1 MNRRDRRAPIVS
13 SIPDPATT
21 PGPNAADAIATTRR
35 PYSAPRVVDSADLDE
50 LLEIL
55 GPAQANYGG
64 MGMPSDQAIKTDVT
78 AIDEDSVLEQLAAL
92 PISRW
97 RYRSEGRE
105 ARHIGTMAQDFH
117 AVFGLGDRDTV
128 IYPVDANGVSLAA
141 AKALRGRLARAEAR
155 VAALESDNADLR
167 RRLGALERWVGD
179 AQSGG

>member
-1 MNRRDRRAPIVS
+1 MNRRDRRAPTVPS
-13 SIPDPATT
+13 PADPATS
-21 PGPNAADAIATTRR
+21 PSPADADAVAAARR
-35 PYSAPRVVDSADLDE
+35 PYSAPGVVDSADLED

-97 RYRSEGRE
+97 RYRSEGRD
-105 ARHIGTMAQDFH
+105 ARHIGPMAQDFH

-167 RRLGALERWVGD
+167 RRLDALERTID
-179 AQSGG
+179 AARSGG